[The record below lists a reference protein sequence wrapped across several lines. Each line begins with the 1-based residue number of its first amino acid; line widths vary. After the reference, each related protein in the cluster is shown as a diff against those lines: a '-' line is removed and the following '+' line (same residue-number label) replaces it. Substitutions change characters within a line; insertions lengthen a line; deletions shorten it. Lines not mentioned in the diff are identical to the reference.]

1 MASRL
6 LLESGAPCAGRC
18 HSGREVEIW
27 GRTVWHLME
36 DVPRAQRPFG
46 HLTSFGKVSA
56 HLDVR
61 VCLIATVR

>member
-6 LLESGAPCAGRC
+6 LLESGAPCAGSG

-36 DVPRAQRPFG
+36 DVPG
-46 HLTSFGKVSA
+46 HRGPLAVSH
-56 HLDVR
+56 HLERSVPTWMSEF
-61 VCLIATVR
+61 V